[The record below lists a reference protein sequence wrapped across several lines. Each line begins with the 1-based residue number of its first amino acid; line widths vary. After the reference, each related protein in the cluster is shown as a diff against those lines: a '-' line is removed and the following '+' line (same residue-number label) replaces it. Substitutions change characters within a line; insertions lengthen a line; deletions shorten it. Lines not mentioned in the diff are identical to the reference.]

1 MREKKSRIILED
13 FHYLD
18 EETRKEM
25 SFYLKSFFEQGIYI
39 VIIGI
44 LSEQN
49 LLTYFNGDLSG
60 RVEEIDLSWE
70 NKDLFEVLE
79 KGEKTLNITFC
90 DNVKNELVNSSF
102 NNVGLLQRLSER
114 VCFENGIT
122 EKNWFLTSLK

>member
-1 MREKKSRIILED
+1 LREKKSRIILED

-18 EETRKEM
+18 EETRKERA
-25 SFYLKSFFEQGIYI
+25 FYLKSFFEQGIYI

-44 LSEQN
+44 WSEQN

-122 EKNWFLTSLK
+122 EKNGFLTSLK